1 MKIKIL
7 EIYGDNCYECSNI
20 GDFRITDWDEV
31 TTDEFNDL
39 RDWVYRKNK
48 SQRNFSAYYI
58 IVTHEPS
65 IPVTLDDYRNMI
77 KEEGKVEIER
87 MAKAVS
93 AAKKREKSRTKK
105 ELEQLVK
112 LKKKYEN

>member
-1 MKIKIL
+1 
-7 EIYGDNCYECSNI
+7 
-20 GDFRITDWDEV
+20 
-31 TTDEFNDL
+31 
-39 RDWVYRKNK
+39 
-48 SQRNFSAYYI
+48 
-58 IVTHEPS
+58 
-65 IPVTLDDYRNMI
+65 MI